1 MKKPMAHTKV
11 TVKLRKSETR
21 DEWYLY
27 LEKYPVHVPGI
38 DKPKRER
45 EYLNRII
52 TTPVFDKH
60 RTARTDKDGKA
71 SYKPKRDANGVIVCK
86 SQIDKET
93 CIYADKVRE
102 LRQREYDN
110 AAIFTD
116 SEAMM
121 AELTEKSQM
130 DFITY
135 FKEETKRRH
144 ARSSDSIVVNWKRV
158 GELLLIFSEEKPIIF
173 ANINTKMME
182 DFKRF
187 LMSAPQGGGKSGTLS
202 QNSASTYFS
211 IFKAALKQAFI
222 DGYLAVDI
230 AAKVKGI
237 PAKESRREHL
247 TLEELNALVATP
259 CDRDIMKRAALF
271 SALTGLRHCDIQ
283 KMTWAELREV
293 DGKYRIDFTQ
303 EKTDGV
309 EYMPISEQ
317 AYSLCGERRDPNQ
330 LVFEDLP
337 DPSWISRPLA
347 RWIKAAGINRHIT
360 FHCFRHTYATLQ
372 LASGTALTTVSKML
386 GHTNVRT
393 TQIYAKVVDPS
404 KDKATEAIQLDM
416 NISPNDDK
424 SRQ

>member
-27 LEKYPVHVPGI
+27 LEKYPVIVPGS

-45 EYLNRII
+45 EYLNRTI
-52 TTPVFDKH
+52 TTPVFDKQ
-60 RTARTDKDGKA
+60 RTARTGADGK
-71 SYKPKRDANGVIVCK
+71 STYKPKRDVNGIIICK
-86 SQIDKET
+86 SQLDKET

-102 LRQREYDN
+102 IRQREFDN

-121 AELTEKSQM
+121 AELTEKSQC
-130 DFITY
+130 DFIAY
-135 FKEETKRRH
+135 FKAETKRRH
-144 ARSSDSIVVNWKRV
+144 AKSSESIIVNWKRV
-158 GELLLIFSEEKPIIF
+158 AELLSLFSKGKSIIF
-173 ANINTKMME
+173 ANMNIKLME
-182 DFKRF
+182 EFKRY
-187 LMSAPQGGGKSGTLS
+187 LKTAPQGGGKSGTLS

-211 IFKAALKQAFI
+211 IFKAALKQAFV

-247 TLEELNALVATP
+247 TMEELNILAATP

-271 SALTGLRHCDIQ
+271 SALTGMRHCDIQ
-283 KMTWAELREV
+283 KMTWGELRNV

-303 EKTDGV
+303 EKTEGV
-309 EYMPISEQ
+309 EYTPISEQ
-317 AYSLCGERRDPNQ
+317 AYQLCGEPREPNQ

-347 RWIKAAGINRHIT
+347 KWIEAAGIKRHIT

-393 TQIYAKVVDPS
+393 TQIYAKVVDAS
-404 KDKATEAIQLDM
+404 KDEATKAIKLDM
-416 NISPNDDK
+416 GQECK
-424 SRQ
+424 L